1 MKLVAALCLGL
12 TLLVSP
18 FLYADCG
25 PLPRFKCTKSGK
37 KITCLASNIEHYNIA
52 PEWNFYLKRGI
63 YRTYSEDF
71 DYYFTPE
78 YWAMLE
84 MKVYC
89 NLEDQP
95 KDQNKVLAY
104 SLKSWVRVCGN
115 RAVFARYIEGIKP
128 PTCKDADE

>member
-1 MKLVAALCLGL
+1 MKLAAALYLGL

-18 FLYADCG
+18 FLQADCG
-25 PLPRFKCTKSGK
+25 PTPAYDCTKSGK
-37 KITCLASNIEHYNIA
+37 KITCLARNVETYSIV

-63 YRTYSEDF
+63 YRTYSYDF
-71 DYYFTPE
+71 DYHFTPE
-78 YWAMLE
+78 YWAILE

-95 KDQNKVLAY
+95 KEQDKVRAY

-115 RAVFARYIEGIKP
+115 RAVFFKYIEGIKP
-128 PTCKDADE
+128 PNCRDAE